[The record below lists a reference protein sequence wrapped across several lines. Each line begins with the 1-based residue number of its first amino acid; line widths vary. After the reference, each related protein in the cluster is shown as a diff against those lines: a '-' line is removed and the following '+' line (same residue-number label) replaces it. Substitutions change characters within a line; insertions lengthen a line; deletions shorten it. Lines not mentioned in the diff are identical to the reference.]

1 MAMDFALVCA
11 SLLLIFLI
19 IFGIA
24 MFFKLARIAI
34 KWLIT
39 IILNSIVGIL
49 FFFLLRLIGISI
61 PLWPHIVPVALFGL
75 PALATMLILK
85 FLGVPVF

>member
-1 MAMDFALVCA
+1 MSDFILA
-11 SLLLIFLI
+11 SVLLITLFFI

-24 MFFKLARIAI
+24 LFFRLARIAV

-39 IILNSIVGIL
+39 IILNSLVGVIL
-49 FFFLLRLIGISI
+49 FFLLQFIGINI
-61 PLWPHIVPVALFGL
+61 PLWPHIVPVALLGL